1 MTDDEREAEIEA
13 VALAIAESAGH
24 ASTASYARR
33 LAEAAIVTLDRVRH
47 EAEFEAQRK
56 DAAASAESDEFVRR
70 YRYGF

>member
-1 MTDDEREAEIEA
+1 MARAIQPFLSAVARGDSA
-13 VALAIAESAGH
+13 VALLGAAADDAIIA
-24 ASTASYARR
+24 
-33 LAEAAIVTLDRVRH
+33 LDRVRH